1 MGGPLKINGVDSP
14 ETDNFLACSLEI
26 NGKKYCSAENY
37 FQAMKATNEH
47 DHETIRLSGPG

>member
-1 MGGPLKINGVDSP
+1 MGGPLTIDGVP
-14 ETDNFLACSLEI
+14 VQETDNFYACTFVV

-37 FQAMKATNEH
+37 FQAMKATNEY